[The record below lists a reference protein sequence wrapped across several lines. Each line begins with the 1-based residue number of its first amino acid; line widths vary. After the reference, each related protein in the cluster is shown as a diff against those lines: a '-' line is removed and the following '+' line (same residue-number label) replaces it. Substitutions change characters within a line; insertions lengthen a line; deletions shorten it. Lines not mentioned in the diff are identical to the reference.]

1 MNLFFLILKFQDRA
15 VSDLPKV
22 SVVIP
27 THDRA
32 HLVGRA
38 IRSVLAQTFQDF
50 EIIVVDDCSVDN
62 TKEVVQSLADSRIRY
77 LRHEINRGGSAARNT
92 GIGAARGEWIAFLDS
107 DDEWLP
113 KKLEKQLEMGYTT
126 DLSNVGAVI
135 CRMPGWQS

>member
-1 MNLFFLILKFQDRA
+1 

-62 TKEVVQSLADSRIRY
+62 TKEAVQSL
-77 LRHEINRGGSAARNT
+77 L
-92 GIGAARGEWIAFLDS
+92 LD
-107 DDEWLP
+107 
-113 KKLEKQLEMGYTT
+113 
-126 DLSNVGAVI
+126 
-135 CRMPGWQS
+135 